1 MVVCVSGSAHS
12 ALPTAAPSF
21 ALLSP
26 PILCT
31 APCCPLHLC
40 LPAPSLPPAV
50 SVFQQRSTSLDP
62 QLFWEGENCVVAAA
76 VAVVVANYMRIQII

>member
-1 MVVCVSGSAHS
+1 MSGSAYS
-12 ALPTAAPSF
+12 ALPAAAPSF

-40 LPAPSLPPAV
+40 LLAPSLPPTHCLSLPTVEHFAGSAAV
-50 SVFQQRSTSLDP
+50 LGGRD
-62 QLFWEGENCVVAAA
+62 CVVAAA